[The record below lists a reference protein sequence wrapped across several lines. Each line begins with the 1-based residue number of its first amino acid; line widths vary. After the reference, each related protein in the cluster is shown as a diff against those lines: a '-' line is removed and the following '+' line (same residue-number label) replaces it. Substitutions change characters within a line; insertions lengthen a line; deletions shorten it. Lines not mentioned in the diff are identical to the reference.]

1 MEAAKAHRHEWPH
14 HPHPAPRLT
23 STAARSLVVLAAVT
37 RPLTVRV
44 AVAASAVGTGG
55 PAGVVPARAAAVPAA
70 TQHVASSQQPPPAQ
84 QQPLHAAAVPGC
96 PLGGWGGRAA
106 PHRPSAGRGDQEPFV
121 LLQCP
126 GAWLCAHP
134 HPNHLAELSWVTN
147 AEGARCEELEE
158 PF

>member
-96 PLGGWGGRAA
+96 PLGGVGGAGLHRTA
-106 PHRPSAGRGDQEPFV
+106 PRLDVGIKSLSFCSSAPA
-121 LLQCP
+121 P
-126 GAWLCAHP
+126 GCAHIP
-134 HPNHLAELSWVTN
+134 IPTTSLS
-147 AEGARCEELEE
+147 
-158 PF
+158 